1 MKNMSK
7 ILPFLESGDLWALAQ
22 EILNGNVKMNIVQLL
37 PFMDEEDV
45 DKICADLAAH
55 PEHCNGIS
63 LISVYPFASEK
74 YVDELFLS
82 QAKSGKVDESA
93 LPFVS
98 EECLHKLIE
107 EYAENPDIDLN
118 VDALYPF
125 LQSEDISLLF
135 KTYLK
140 RAKNA

>member
-7 ILPFLESGDLWALAQ
+7 ILPFLESGDLWDLAQ

-37 PFMDEEDV
+37 PFMDEKDV
-45 DKICADLAAH
+45 DKICADLADH
-55 PEHCNGIS
+55 PEHCKGIS
-63 LISVYPFASEK
+63 LMSVYPFASEK

-82 QAKSGKVDESA
+82 QAKAGKVDENA

-98 EECLHKLIE
+98 EECLHKLIK
-107 EYAENPDIDLN
+107 EYADNPDIDLN

>member
-1 MKNMSK
+1 MKNISK
-7 ILPFLESGDLWALAQ
+7 ILPFLGSGDLWDLAQ
-22 EILNGNVKMNIVQLL
+22 EILNGNVKMDLVSLL

-45 DKICADLAAH
+45 DKICADLVEH
-55 PEHCNGIS
+55 PKHRNGIN
-63 LISVYPFASEK
+63 LTALYPFASNK
-74 YVDELFLS
+74 FVDDLFLS
-82 QAKSGKVDESA
+82 EARAGKVDESA

-107 EYAENPDIDLN
+107 EYAETPDVDLN

-125 LQSEDISLLF
+125 LRSEDISLLF

-140 RAKNA
+140 RAKNS